1 MKKMCSY
8 HTQLAVVPR
17 KHQAV
22 VEARRTVL
30 PAVEA
35 RRTVLPAVEARRTVL
50 PAVEARRMVLPAV
63 VARRTVHHRTVAQ
76 ILRKVLTVGHHRSGE
91 ELRSTRHRSR
101 SRSRFRFRTYPFPP
115 WAVCLQAEVH
125 RRENRKKAERHRIRC
140 LCRHS

>member
-1 MKKMCSY
+1 MKKTGSY

-35 RRTVLPAVEARRTVL
+35 RRTVLPE
-50 PAVEARRMVLPAV
+50 V
-63 VARRTVHHRTVAQ
+63 VAHHTVRHRTVAP
-76 ILRKVLTVGHHRSGE
+76 ILRKVLTVEHHRSGE
-91 ELRSTRHRSR
+91 ELRSTRHRHRHR

-115 WAVCLQAEVH
+115 WEVCLQAEVH
-125 RRENRKKAERHRIRC
+125 RRENRTKAERRRSRC